1 MKEFWSWLQ
10 VGFAALGGFTSW
22 FFGHNDGL
30 LTALVVFVIAD
41 YVSGVLRAIVEQKVS
56 SSIGSRGISKKV
68 VIFHSGWNCPY
79 GGCRSTRCRR
89 CDS

>member
-30 LTALVVFVIAD
+30 LTALVVFVIDNKLATCNAKLL
-41 YVSGVLRAIVEQKVS
+41 YSVILMCFSQFFTVSNI
-56 SSIGSRGISKKV
+56 
-68 VIFHSGWNCPY
+68 
-79 GGCRSTRCRR
+79 
-89 CDS
+89 